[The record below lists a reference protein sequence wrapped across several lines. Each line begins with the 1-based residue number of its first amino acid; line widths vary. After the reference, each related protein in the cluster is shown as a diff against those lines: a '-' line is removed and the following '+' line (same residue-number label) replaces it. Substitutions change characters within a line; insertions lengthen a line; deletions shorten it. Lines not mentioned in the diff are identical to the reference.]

1 VHTITCDVTGQF
13 PIAGS
18 ITTFAQLARYILTE
32 DLQLPPGLIDLGSFN
47 AVDTAFPYL
56 AGGFYDSNGGLTGV
70 DVVNHVVSGPGCKL
84 IAKRDGRLGLFMLRA
99 LPTTAVPIAKYDL
112 ASIVSIQPVQ
122 LPNNL
127 DPPPYRIRSEFVHN
141 FTQQTSDLNGASA
154 TTQQQQF
161 VGMTGSFATW
171 SSTAVLTAFRR
182 PNDPPP
188 ITGLLLRIEAAQA
201 VANDLGLLWGV
212 RRRLYDVTVPAFENL
227 ARDIGDVVSLHYP
240 MDDLKSG
247 RLGQIVGYSF
257 RSPDAATTMR
267 VLV

>member
-1 VHTITCDVTGQF
+1 M
-13 PIAGS
+13 
-18 ITTFAQLARYILTE
+18 E
-32 DLQLPPGLIDLGSFN
+32 LPPSLIDTASFA
-47 AVDTAFPYL
+47 AVDTAYPYI
-56 AGGFYDSNGGLTGV
+56 AGGYYDSNGGLTGV

-84 IAKRDGRLGLFMLRA
+84 IAKRNGKLGLFMLRA
-99 LPTTAVPIAKYDL
+99 LPATAVPVATYDL
-112 ASIVSIQPVQ
+112 SNIVTITPVA
-122 LPNNL
+122 LPSTL
-127 DPPPYRIRSEFVHN
+127 DPPPYRIRSEFQHN
-141 FTQQTSDLNGASA
+141 FTLQTSDLNGASA

-188 ITGLLLRIEAAQA
+188 ITGLLLRIEGAQA
-201 VANDLGLLWGV
+201 VVNDLGLLWGV
-212 RRRLYDVTVPAFENL
+212 RRRLYDVTVPAFDNL
-227 ARDIGDVVSLHYP
+227 DRDIGDVVSLRYP
-240 MDDLKSG
+240 MDDLKAG